1 MIKHKTFVSTA
12 ALVLG
17 ASLFTGGKAIADQV
31 IPDDLIVQ
39 GSTCVG
45 LDCVNNESFSFDT
58 IRMKEN
64 NTRIKFDDTSTQ
76 PGFPATDW
84 QITANDSPSGGD
96 SYLAFDDVTNVKQP
110 FRVTANAPTASMF
123 VSSTG
128 RIGFRT
134 STPVLDLHINTSN
147 TPAHRFEQNASGG
160 FTAQTWDIG
169 ANEANFFVRDATG
182 GSLLPLRIRPGA
194 PTSSLDIAAS
204 GNVGLGTASP
214 DARLE
219 VTGGGVFI
227 GGSTAGYTGGELTLN
242 GAAGSDNSV
251 NTLATGAPRM
261 FFDHRGS
268 ANTGSWFWRNGT
280 VAGSQ
285 RMSLDST
292 GNLTVAGCTGCASDR
307 NLKANI
313 QPLTPASGLE
323 AISRLRPVTFNWR
336 EEWRGTALQY
346 GFIAQ
351 EAQSAFPDLI
361 GRADPTPLTPDGT
374 MTFGYQNLIAPMVL
388 ATQELNAKVTDLSE
402 AAARSAERHAAKE
415 VVASERL
422 CIGKTCITED
432 ELKAFLAARAGAD
445 GTKRAALTTEK

>member
-17 ASLFTGGKAIADQV
+17 ASLVAGGKAAADQV
-31 IPDDLIVQ
+31 FADDVIVQ
-39 GSTCVG
+39 GSLCVG
-45 LDCVNNESFSFDT
+45 LDCVNNESFGFDT

-64 NTRIKFDDTSTQ
+64 NTRIKFDDTSSTV
-76 PGFPATDW
+76 GFPANDW
-84 QITANDSPSGGD
+84 QITANDSASGGA

-110 FRVTANAPTASMF
+110 FRVTANAPTASVF
-123 VSSTG
+123 VASNG
-128 RIGFRT
+128 KVGFRT
-134 STPVLDLHINTSN
+134 STPVLDLHVNTSD
-147 TPAHRFEQNASGG
+147 TPAHRLEQNSGGG
-160 FTAQTWDIG
+160 FTAQTWDVAG
-169 ANEANFFVRDATG
+169 NEANFFVRDVTG

-204 GNVGLGTASP
+204 GNVGVGTASP

-219 VTGGGVFI
+219 VSGGGVFI

-242 GAAGSDNSV
+242 GASGSDNAV
-251 NTLATGAPRM
+251 NTLAAGAPRM

-268 ANTGSWFWRNGT
+268 TNTGSWFWRNGT
-280 VAGSQ
+280 VAINQ

-313 QPLTPASGLE
+313 QPLAPASGLE

-374 MTFGYQNLIAPMVL
+374 VTFSYQNLIAPIVL

-402 AAARSAERHAAKE
+402 TAARAAERHAAKE

-432 ELKAFLAARAGAD
+432 ELKAFLAARAD
-445 GTKRAALTTEK
+445 GTMKRAALATEK